1 MPKNFIV
8 LYPCHVAGD
17 RGGSEAVS
25 AGDEVDGDELHA
37 DHHRD
42 TGVGV
47 RGELETNLHAK
58 FHYHGGFGPS
68 PLHHARAIGLKG
80 LGGVQPP
87 PGKIIQLVGMKIE
100 PLSAQE

>member
-37 DHHRD
+37 EPHRHAS
-42 TGVGV
+42 VGV
-47 RGELETNLHAK
+47 RGELETNI
-58 FHYHGGFGPS
+58 
-68 PLHHARAIGLKG
+68 R
-80 LGGVQPP
+80 
-87 PGKIIQLVGMKIE
+87 E
-100 PLSAQE
+100 D

>member
-42 TGVGV
+42 NSLGV
-47 RGELETNLHAK
+47 RGELETSIRPSRGLLHDNENFAD
-58 FHYHGGFGPS
+58 
-68 PLHHARAIGLKG
+68 LRL
-80 LGGVQPP
+80 
-87 PGKIIQLVGMKIE
+87 QL
-100 PLSAQE
+100 